1 MKVEGLGDQRR
12 STLFQIRS
20 IIEEHD
26 GLSFD
31 QFRGMVAQYKKEDP
45 IVHQILDES
54 IQTADSNYTRYL
66 NNLLAG
72 SKYGLAS
79 LTIQAAEEEGSVL
92 GKMMSERR
100 EQIKSEKDYRKLFL
114 GPQLGKQIQFHE
126 IKLRQAQKQEIKQQR
141 NELKALA
148 KAQRKPLGIFSFG
161 L

>member
-1 MKVEGLGDQRR
+1 MKIEGLGDQRR

-26 GLSFD
+26 GLNYD
-31 QFRGMVAQYKKEDP
+31 QFKDMVAQYKKEDP

-54 IQTADSNYTRYL
+54 IKMADSNYTRYL

-79 LTIQAAEEEGSVL
+79 LTVHEAEENGTVL

-100 EQIKSEKDYRKLFL
+100 EMIKCEKDYRKLFL
-114 GPQLGKQIQFHE
+114 GPQLGKQINYHE
-126 IKLRQAQKQEIKQQR
+126 IKLRQVQKQEIKQQR
-141 NELKALA
+141 AELKALA
-148 KAQRKPLGIFSFG
+148 KSERKPLGIFSFG

>member
-1 MKVEGLGDQRR
+1 MKIEGLGDQRR

-26 GLSFD
+26 GLNFD
-31 QFRGMVAQYKKEDP
+31 QFKDMVSQYQKEDP
-45 IVHQILDES
+45 IVHQILNEA

-79 LTIQAAEEEGSVL
+79 LTIHEAEENGTVL

-100 EQIKSEKDYRKLFL
+100 QMIKSEKDYRKLFL
-114 GPQLGKQIQFHE
+114 GPQLGKQIQYHD

-141 NELKALA
+141 AELKALA
-148 KAQRKPLGIFSFG
+148 KSERKPLGIFSFG

>member
-1 MKVEGLGDQRR
+1 MKIEGLGDQRR

-20 IIEEHD
+20 IVEEHE

-31 QFRGMVAQYKKEDP
+31 QFKGMVAQYKKEDP

-54 IQTADSNYTRYL
+54 IQMAESNYTRYL

-79 LTIQAAEEEGSVL
+79 LTLHSAEEEGTVL

-100 EQIKSEKDYRKLFL
+100 EHIKSEKDYRKLFL

-126 IKLRQAQKQEIKQQR
+126 IKLRQAQKHEVKQQR
-141 NELKALA
+141 DELKALT